1 MERSKRVRQPTARA
15 EEAAAAKARKQ
26 AHHSRPVSADPASA
40 KPPTTPA
47 AVIWPGGSR
56 WRPGTANWGTRSP
69 LAHGCGKCRWNV
81 LGCRGCIAAAADY
94 VAPAPHAFAP
104 GRVRLPVAGIDAD
117 CDAGGDRDDRIR
129 GVQALL
135 DSVAVQSDGVADL
148 DGFGVVAVHPIS
160 RGTLLRDPSVVFVP
174 RPSAYAVA
182 HLPPYHALELGKQSY
197 LRLRE
202 PAFGH
207 VSLTYFVNEA
217 NHTAR
222 PHGMWHKH
230 PDGSCLGTS
239 PCPAL
244 LSVPSLLT
252 LPSVAYL
259 PLP

>member
-1 MERSKRVRQPTARA
+1 MESNLL
-15 EEAAAAKARKQ
+15 
-26 AHHSRPVSADPASA
+26 SAP
-40 KPPTTPA
+40 
-47 AVIWPGGSR
+47 
-56 WRPGTANWGTRSP
+56 
-69 LAHGCGKCRWNV
+69 
-81 LGCRGCIAAAADY
+81 
-94 VAPAPHAFAP
+94 
-104 GRVRLPVAGIDAD
+104 
-117 CDAGGDRDDRIR
+117 
-129 GVQALL
+129 
-135 DSVAVQSDGVADL
+135 
-148 DGFGVVAVHPIS
+148 
-160 RGTLLRDPSVVFVP
+160 P
-174 RPSAYAVA
+174 RP
-182 HLPPYHALELGKQSY
+182 QSY

>member
-69 LAHGCGKCRWNV
+69 LAHSCGKGRWNV

-174 RPSAYAVA
+174 R
-182 HLPPYHALELGKQSY
+182 
-197 LRLRE
+197 RFR
-202 PAFGH
+202 
-207 VSLTYFVNEA
+207 
-217 NHTAR
+217 
-222 PHGMWHKH
+222 
-230 PDGSCLGTS
+230 SCS
-239 PCPAL
+239 
-244 LSVPSLLT
+244 
-252 LPSVAYL
+252 LPSTVSNVSSHL
-259 PLP
+259 